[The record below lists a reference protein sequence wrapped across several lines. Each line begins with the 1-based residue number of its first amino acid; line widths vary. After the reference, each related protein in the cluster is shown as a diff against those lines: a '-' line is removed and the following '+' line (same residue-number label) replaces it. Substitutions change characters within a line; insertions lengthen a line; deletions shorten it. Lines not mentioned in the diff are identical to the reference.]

1 MTIKAPPPFSAL
13 RAIEAASRHRSYTWA
28 ARELEITHSAVSQS
42 VKRLEAQLGTKLFE
56 RRGGAMEP
64 STAALQLAQAYADA
78 AGALQRSLEDVAQAA
93 PPQRLAVSMLSS
105 FGRLWF
111 APRLSRLSRLLPDLV
126 LDIRT
131 RAVGTPGN
139 DDSDL
144 QIGVGLSGGSGWA
157 SERLCDVAPVPLC
170 SPAFA
175 DRHRLLEPVDVTRVA
190 LISDRDM
197 PWSAW
202 LDAAGVAIS
211 PRRSGHV
218 FDDMAMLLDAA
229 ARGDGLALAP
239 VMFAQRWLQSG
250 ALVAPLGERT
260 VGEEPLIVAWRTG
273 GDISSLVDRV
283 LDWLRGETRLPA

>member
-42 VKRLEAQLGTKLFE
+42 VKRLETQLGTKLFE

-64 STAALQLAQAYADA
+64 SAAALQLAQAYADA
-78 AGALQRSLEDVAQAA
+78 AGALQRSLEDVTQSA
-93 PPQRLAVSMLSS
+93 PPQRLAVSMSS
-105 FGRLWF
+105 NFGRLWF
-111 APRLSRLSRLLPDLV
+111 APRLSHLSRLLPDLD
-126 LDIRT
+126 LEIRT
-131 RAVGTPGN
+131 RPTGATGH

-144 QIGVGLSGGSGWA
+144 QIGARLSGGSGWA

-175 DRHRLLEPVDVTRVA
+175 QRHRLSEPIDVTRVA
-190 LISDRDM
+190 LISDREM

-202 LDAAGVAIS
+202 LDAAGVVIS

-239 VMFAQRWLQSG
+239 TMFAQRWLQSG
-250 ALVAPLGERT
+250 ALIAPFGERT

-283 LDWLRGETRLPA
+283 LDWLRGETRLLA